1 MAKRRFNS
9 IEIASLSNDPYLYGS
24 VPTFGKIRI
33 SSRDRTLVENGGTDS
48 QALELYLNLL
58 SDPHVFAIWDKQMN
72 EITSKDWFLES
83 GGDSDDDKKAFDFVE
98 KTLKNLSINTRDYDS
113 ESGLGI
119 ISGGV
124 GLDGLTRGL
133 GLSLITGISFAEII
147 WKKDNDELP
156 TIDNIK
162 IRDPRRFHFDIN
174 ESGRVFLKVKT
185 KKHWSD
191 GIFVPPRK
199 FIVHRYWSIPS
210 DDPYGDGIGRI
221 LYYPVQWKRELLTL
235 WLSIIDKYSDPT
247 AIGKY
252 EDDISEEEKREFDNA
267 LGNIARDMVISMP
280 SSYTVDFISPSL
292 TSVDLLSNLEKLCNT
307 YISKVISGEAT
318 TGEEQAGSVKQT
330 VSNSIRVMKA
340 KGFSDLISETLN
352 NTLIKWL
359 VKYRFPKAN
368 PPKLWRNFDDIT
380 EKVELLNRIK
390 NLGFNTTQEY
400 VEDLVGVP
408 LEVKQRNKGF
418 TMGT

>member
-1 MAKRRFNS
+1 MAKRRFNN
-9 IEIASLSNDPYLYGS
+9 IEIASLANDPFLYGG

-48 QALELYLNLL
+48 QALDLYLNLL
-58 SDPHVFAIWDKQMN
+58 SDPHVYAMWDKQIT
-72 EITSKDWFLES
+72 EITSKDWFLEA
-83 GGDSDDDKKAFDFVE
+83 GGDSDIDKKAFEYVE
-98 KTLKNLSINTRDYDS
+98 KTLKNLSLNTKDYDPS
-113 ESGLGI
+113 SGLGI

-133 GLSLITGISFAEII
+133 GLSLITGISYAEII
-147 WKKDNDELP
+147 WRQDDDGGP

-162 IRDPRRFHFDIN
+162 IRDPRRFHFDID
-174 ESGRVFLKVKT
+174 ESGKVFLKVRT
-185 KKHWSD
+185 RRHWGD

-199 FIVHRYWSIPS
+199 FIVHRHWSIPN

-221 LYYPVQWKRELLTL
+221 LYYPVQWKREILTL

-252 EDDISEEEKREFDNA
+252 EDDISEEDKRVFDEA
-267 LGNIARDMVISMP
+267 LGSIARDMVISMP
-280 SSYTVDFISPSL
+280 SSYSVDFVSPSL
-292 TSVDLLSNLEKLCNT
+292 SSVDLLSNLEKLCNS

-330 VSNSIRVMKA
+330 VSNSIRLMKA
-340 KGFSDLISETLN
+340 KGFSDLISETIN

-359 VKYRFPKAN
+359 CNYRFPKAN
-368 PPKLWRNFDDIT
+368 PPKLWRNFNDVT

-390 NLGFNTTQEY
+390 TLGFNTTQEY
-400 VEDLVGVP
+400 VEDLTGIP
-408 LEVKQRNKGF
+408 LEVKQRAKGF
-418 TMGT
+418 AM